1 MDLLDYNNIPKHVA
15 IIMDGNGR
23 WANDRNL
30 PRLAGHKEGVNTVRE
45 IVEIASE
52 IEIETLTLFTF
63 SSENWKRPKMEVSSL
78 MKLLVSSIRKEL
90 KELVSNNIIF
100 DFFGDLSKMD
110 DSIINELDKAKNST
124 ENNDG
129 MRLNLALSYG
139 SRQEIVNAIK
149 SIVRDHRNND
159 INDINEDL
167 VAKYLLTSGISD
179 PDLLIRTGGDFR
191 LSNFLLWQIA
201 YTELIIND
209 NYWPEFSKSDFI
221 SSIKEFQSR
230 ERRYGRVKN

>member
-1 MDLLDYNNIPKHVA
+1 MDLLDNNNIPKHVA

-23 WANDRNL
+23 WAKDKNL

-45 IVEIASE
+45 IVEVASR
-52 IEIETLTLFTF
+52 IGIETLTLFTF
-63 SSENWKRPKMEVSSL
+63 SSENWKRPKLEVSSL
-78 MKLLVSSIRKEL
+78 MKLLVSSVRKEL
-90 KELVSNNIIF
+90 NELVANNIIF

-110 DSIINELDKAKNST
+110 ASIISELNKAKAQT
-124 ENNDG
+124 KNNDG
-129 MRLNLALSYG
+129 MQLNLALSYG
-139 SRQEIVNAIK
+139 SRQEIINAVK
-149 SIVRDHRNND
+149 LIVMEYGNNNID
-159 INDINEDL
+159 NINEDL
-167 VAKYLLTSGISD
+167 FTKYLLTSNISD
-179 PDLLIRTGGDFR
+179 PDLLIRTGGEFR

-201 YTELIIND
+201 YTELIVND

>member
-1 MDLLDYNNIPKHVA
+1 MNLLDNNNIPKHVA

-30 PRLAGHKEGVNTVRE
+30 PRLAGHKEGVNTVRK
-45 IVEIASE
+45 IVEVASE
-52 IEIETLTLFTF
+52 IKIETLTLFTF
-63 SSENWKRPKMEVSSL
+63 SSENWKRPKMEVTSL
-78 MKLLVSSIRKEL
+78 MRLLVSSIRKEL
-90 KELVSNNIIF
+90 KELVSNYIIF

-110 DSIINELDKAKNST
+110 DSIINELNKAKNST

>member
-1 MDLLDYNNIPKHVA
+1 MDLLDNNNIPKHVA

-63 SSENWKRPKMEVSSL
+63 SSENWKRPKVEVSSL

-110 DSIINELDKAKNST
+110 DSIINELNKAKNST